1 MSSWLDMAAWDVA
14 SLRGAWQEAG
24 PFAHVVIDDAVP
36 AEARKALL
44 EAAAEE
50 PCDLIRDPIFT
61 MYASAAAVLEGPALA
76 AVRDAM
82 ASPKVLAALSEVTG
96 RSLGHVNM
104 RAFAYHSGHYL
115 LPHTDH
121 DADAARL
128 IAYALYLE
136 TPEPPTGG
144 ELDLFACRVEEQ
156 EIVATEVARTIEPTP
171 NRLVLFEVG
180 PTSLHQVR
188 EVTAGIRLS
197 LAGWF
202 YA

>member
-1 MSSWLDMAAWDVA
+1 MSNWLDLEAWDLPT
-14 SLRGAWQEAG
+14 LRTAWQEAG
-24 PFAHVVIDDAVP
+24 PFAHVVIDGAVP
-36 AEARKALL
+36 EETRRALL
-44 EAAAEE
+44 EAAGDE

-61 MYASAAAVLEGPALA
+61 MYASEPGVLEAPALA

-82 ASPKVLAALSEVTG
+82 GSPAGLGAISEITG
-96 RSLGHVNM
+96 RPLGRVDM
-104 RAFAYHSGHYL
+104 RAFAYHPGHFL

-121 DADAARL
+121 DADAERL
-128 IAYALYLE
+128 VAYALYLD

-144 ELDLFACRVEEQ
+144 ELDLFDCRVEDG
-156 EIVATEVARTIEPTP
+156 EIVATEVAHTIEPAP
-171 NRLVLFEVG
+171 NRLVMFEVG
-180 PTSLHQVR
+180 PTTLHQVR